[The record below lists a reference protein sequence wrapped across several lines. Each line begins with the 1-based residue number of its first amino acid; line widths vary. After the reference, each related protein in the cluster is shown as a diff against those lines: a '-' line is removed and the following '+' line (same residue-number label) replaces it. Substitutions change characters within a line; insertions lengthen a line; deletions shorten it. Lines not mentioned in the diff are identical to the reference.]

1 MDNLKEL
8 HEMLT
13 KYREAEETK
22 MRVSDN
28 PRDRAYMHM
37 RDTSSTLEKKITK
50 VQFLAAIVKDVTVFE
65 MIAALFEDVIS
76 RIDSV
81 YELITSRKEESEE

>member
-1 MDNLKEL
+1 MDNLKGL

-13 KYREAEETK
+13 KYREAEEAK

-28 PRDRAYMHM
+28 LMDRAYMHM
-37 RDTSSTLEKKITK
+37 RDTSDTLDKKMRM
-50 VQFLAAIVKDVTVFE
+50 VQLLAAIEKDVTVFE
-65 MIAALFEDVIS
+65 MIAALFEDVIA